1 MDADNSGKALAY
13 ALKLLGYRQRS
24 ERELSQRLDRKGFTR
39 AEAMDAVDRLKEA
52 GYVDDAA
59 TARMLKDHAEG
70 VKCLGRHGAKSFMR
84 VRGIGSLDAD
94 EALEEYDEESAAR
107 RLLARKLR
115 ALEGQPRQVAR
126 RRLAGYLSRRGF
138 SSEVTRKLLQAALDG
153 ALDEE

>member
-1 MDADNSGKALAY
+1 MGADNRGKALAY

-39 AEAMDAVDRLKEA
+39 AEAMEAVDRLKEA
-52 GYVDDAA
+52 GYIDDAA

-70 VKCLGRHGAKSFMR
+70 VKCLGRRGAKSFMR
-84 VRGIGSLDAD
+84 GRGIGSLDAD
-94 EALEEYDEESAAR
+94 EALDEESAAR